1 MIRRLAAGLTMLS
14 LAFATP
20 VSACPLALVLALDV
34 SSSVDDGEHRL
45 QSEGLARALT
55 DPAVMESILSQG
67 GIWLAAFEWS
77 GRRNQRILID
87 WTHLNS
93 LRVIGQAAARLRDA
107 PRSTNEFPTA
117 LGYAL
122 GFASV
127 YLKKSPPG
135 CLRRVID
142 VAGDG
147 VNNEGF
153 APSNAYNAF
162 DFRDVTVNGLVIKGA
177 EPDPET
183 FYREQVQY
191 GPGSFIEIA
200 HGYEDYAEAMRRKLI
215 REVLGASLAEAPSD
229 TSRRATKISSE

>member
-1 MIRRLAAGLTMLS
+1 MLRSACAGLAMLI
-14 LAFATP
+14 LTATP
-20 VSACPLALVLALDV
+20 VPACPLALVLALDV
-34 SSSVDDGEHRL
+34 SSSVDDQEHRL
-45 QSEGLARALT
+45 QSDGLALALT
-55 DPAVMESILSQG
+55 DPAVIESILSQG
-67 GIWLAAFEWS
+67 GIWIAAFEWS

-93 LRVIGQAAARLRDA
+93 LRVIGQAAARIRDA
-107 PRSTNEFPTA
+107 RRSTNEFPTA

-135 CLRRVID
+135 CVRRVID

-162 DFRDVTVNGLVIKGA
+162 DFRGVTVNGLVIKGA
-177 EPDPET
+177 DPDPEA
-183 FYREQVQY
+183 FYREQVIH
-191 GPGSFIEIA
+191 GPGSFVEIA
-200 HGYEDYAEAMRRKLI
+200 DGYEDYAEAMRRKLI
-215 REVLGASLAEAPSD
+215 REVLGASLAQYDP
-229 TSRRATKISSE
+229 K